1 MDLHAVRVAVAEA
14 ASAVVC
20 DPPLT
25 CFPYVPAEGPTPF
38 LYVQVEGVQFDKT
51 FNRGLDYIDLTLMV
65 MHTIADDEHSQRF
78 IDDLLYG
85 DGPGSLKTAME
96 AARGEPGQAA
106 LGGLAD
112 DVYVSGTDSA
122 PRWFDWSDGKK
133 YYGVGLKCR
142 VIGSGD

>member
-1 MDLHAVRVAVAEA
+1 MRVAVAA
-14 ASAVVC
+14 AAEAVVC

-25 CFPYVPAEGPTPF
+25 CFPYVPTEGPTPF

-51 FNRGLDYIDLTLMV
+51 FNRGQDEIVLTLMV
-65 MHTIADDEHSQRF
+65 MTSIADDISGQRQ
-78 IDDLLYG
+78 IDELLYG
-85 DGPGSLKTAME
+85 SGPGSIKAAID
-96 AARGEPGQAA
+96 AARGAPGEAA
-106 LGGLAD
+106 LGGVAD
-112 DVYVSGTDSA
+112 DIHLLGTDSA